1 MGTAARTL
9 RSAVSMPATTAAALW
24 SRLTEIFA
32 ATSSVSG
39 PRCRVRRCMTR
50 SISGPSSRA
59 VTITRS
65 TSAVADSP
73 ISRLLVSIARITAKQ
88 PSRTPMPSDPTPSQR
103 SSRVTQVSTTPK
115 RANVSPISAAESSS
129 RTAGTSGALARR
141 MKRTIRRPGLP
152 TTPARL
158 VRFPDRGAERESL
171 EHGRDG
177 QHHERDHGR
186 ADLLGVKNPLDALID
201 GEDGADGEQHHRNDE
216 PVEVALRPEAELMFL
231 GLRTL
236 RPAPAEQEQA

>member
-9 RSAVSMPATTAAALW
+9 RSAVSMPATTAAALC
-24 SRLTEIFA
+24 SRLTAIFA

-39 PRCRVRRCMTR
+39 PRCRVRSCMTR
-50 SISGPSSRA
+50 STSGPSSRA

-73 ISRLLVSIARITAKQ
+73 ISRLLVSIARITAKD
-88 PSRTPMPSDPTPSQR
+88 PSSTPMPSDPTPSQR
-103 SSRVTQVSTTPK
+103 SSWVTQVSTTPK
-115 RANVSPISAAESSS
+115 RASVSPISAAADS
-129 RTAGTSGALARR
+129 RDKADAPPPGA
-141 MKRTIRRPGLP
+141 PQ
-152 TTPARL
+152 PARL

-177 QHHERDHGR
+177 QHHELDHGR
-186 ADLLGVKNPLDALID
+186 TDLLGVKNPLDALID

-236 RPAPAEQEQA
+236 RP